1 MSFFVNIDTYF
12 QKIINT
18 SIRRVS
24 IMLTFLGAIALLIL
38 GYMLYGKLVER
49 IFGINPNSKTPA
61 YTKEDG
67 LDFVP
72 MPWWKGWLI
81 QLLNIA
87 GLGPIFGA
95 LMGALYGPIAFIWIV
110 IGSIFAGA
118 VHDYFS
124 GMMSLRHNGE
134 QYPSLVGRYL
144 GKNMKVIINIVSLV
158 LMILVAA
165 AFTAGP
171 AQLIAQ
177 VTPISFGTA
186 LIGIFIYFLIA
197 TVLPVNKVIGK
208 IYPLF
213 GAILIFMAVAIAVA
227 LLFSS
232 KTIPN
237 ITFANLHPKELPI
250 WPLLM
255 VTISC
260 GAISGFHCTQS
271 PIVARTLKN
280 ERDGRKVFYGAMIG
294 EGIIALIWAAAGMT
308 FFNGTEGLQAAIAAG
323 GPAGAVNEISTS
335 LLGTM
340 GGILAILGVII
351 LPITTG
357 DTALRSSRMILSE
370 MVGGKKQ
377 TNWKQ
382 ALLYSIPVTLPA
394 LYLSTIDY
402 SFLWR
407 YVGWSNQLV
416 ATVTL
421 WTATVYCLRHGKFH
435 WICGIPALFMTG
447 VVSSYIFYA
456 PEGFKL
462 SYQLSMIIGF
472 FITLAVTFWYMKQ
485 IRFQK
490 QQLIETK
497 TAA

>member
-1 MSFFVNIDTYF
+1 MV
-12 QKIINT
+12 
-18 SIRRVS
+18 
-24 IMLTFLGAIALLIL
+24 TFLAAIALLLL
-38 GYMLYGKLVER
+38 GYMFYGKLVER
-49 IFGINPNSKTPA
+49 IFKINPTSKTPA
-61 YTKEDG
+61 YTQEDG
-67 LDFVP
+67 LDYVP

-95 LMGALYGPIAFIWIV
+95 LMGALYGPVAFIWIV
-110 IGSIFAGA
+110 VGCIFGGA

-124 GMMSLRHNGE
+124 GMLSLRHNGE

-144 GKNMKVIINIVSLV
+144 GKNMKVIINVVSLV

-177 VTPISFGTA
+177 VTPLSFGTA
-186 LIGIFIYFLIA
+186 LTIIFVYFLIA

-213 GAILIFMAVAIAVA
+213 GAILIFMAVAIAGA
-227 LLFSS
+227 LLFID
-232 KTIPN
+232 KPIPN
-237 ITFANLHPKELPI
+237 ITLSNLHPQDLPI

-255 VTISC
+255 VTVSC

-335 LLGTM
+335 LLGKL

-357 DTALRSSRMILSE
+357 DTALRSSRMIFSE
-370 MVGGKKQ
+370 MVGAKEQ

-382 ALLYSIPVTLPA
+382 ALLYSIPVALPA

-421 WTATVYCLRHGKFH
+421 WTATVYCLRNGKFH

-447 VVSSYIFYA
+447 VVSTYIFYA
-456 PEGFKL
+456 PEGLKL
-462 SYQLSMIIGF
+462 SYQLSMIIGS
-472 FITLAVTFWYMKQ
+472 ISTLAATFWYIYQ
-485 IRFQK
+485 IRSHQQK
-490 QQLIETK
+490 TLETK
-497 TAA
+497 TVA

>member
-1 MSFFVNIDTYF
+1 
-12 QKIINT
+12 
-18 SIRRVS
+18 
-24 IMLTFLGAIALLIL
+24 MLTFLASIALLIL
-38 GYMLYGKLVER
+38 GYMFYGRVVDR
-49 IFGINPNSKTPA
+49 IFGIDSNNETPA
-61 YTKEDG
+61 YTKADG
-67 LDFVP
+67 LDYMP

-87 GLGPIFGA
+87 GLGPIYGA
-95 LMGALYGPIAFIWIV
+95 LMGALYGPVAFIWIV
-110 IGSIFAGA
+110 VGCIFAGA

-124 GMMSLRHNGE
+124 GMMSLRHGGA
-134 QYPSLVGRYL
+134 QYPALVGRYL
-144 GKNMKVIINIVSLV
+144 GKNMKLIINIVSLV
-158 LMILVAA
+158 LMVLVAA

-177 VTPISFGTA
+177 LTPLSFGAA
-186 LIGIFIYFLIA
+186 LVVIFAYFLLA

-213 GAILIFMAVAIAVA
+213 GAILIFMAVAIAGA
-227 LLFSS
+227 LLFAG
-232 KTIPN
+232 KPIPN
-237 ITFANLHPKELPI
+237 VTLENLHPGELPI

-255 VTISC
+255 VTVSC

-308 FFNGTEGLQAAIAAG
+308 FFGGTAGLQEAIAAG
-323 GPAGAVNEISTS
+323 GPGGVVNEISTS
-335 LLGTM
+335 LLGQL

-357 DTALRSSRMILSE
+357 DTALRSSRMILE
-370 MVGGKKQ
+370 ELVGAKNKDASL
-377 TNWKQ
+377 KQ
-382 ALLYSIPVTLPA
+382 ALLYSIPVTIPA
-394 LYLSTIDY
+394 FYLSTIDY

-416 ATVTL
+416 AAVTL
-421 WTATVYCLRHGKFH
+421 WAATVYCLRHGIFH
-435 WICGIPALFMTG
+435 WICGIPALFMTS
-447 VVSSYIFYA
+447 VVSTYIFYA

-462 SYQLSMIIGF
+462 SYQTSMMIGTV
-472 FITLAVTFWYMKQ
+472 ITLAVTTWYAYQ
-485 IRFQK
+485 IRRHQQK
-490 QQLIETK
+490 IETEV
-497 TAA
+497 AA